1 MEDCM
6 NLQPMFFKDCPNCNM
21 STVWTALEQVN
32 ELEQRVECDECQTT
46 EIMPRVAEDLVN
58 G

>member
-1 MEDCM
+1 MQ
-6 NLQPMFFKDCPNCNM
+6 LQPMFFKDCVCCGT

-32 ELEQRVECDECQTT
+32 ETEQRVECDNCQTT

>member
-1 MEDCM
+1 MK
-6 NLQPMFFKDCPNCNM
+6 LQPMFFKECPNCM
-21 STVWTALEQVN
+21 RSTVWISLEQVN

-46 EIMPRVAEDLVN
+46 EIMPRVAEDLAY